1 MSMTDRAALSAI
13 GVSPVISV
21 PSRDASALTGR
32 DSRCSGAPSSPCRSP
47 LGLARPELGPLHLL
61 EHRCGYTSPSPVE
74 NTPSNNECLLVCM
87 RGARVAAFVVH
98 GQEMLC
104 LPQVFELFLKNLVGG
119 LHTVYTKLKRLR
131 ISPVVCNVEQ
141 VRVLRRLGAIQ
152 PGVNRCKLLSRRD
165 FEELYRDCTSAGSR
179 PGRPPKRTPPDGAT
193 RTSLHCTPPRSV
205 GADVSIQGRLTS
217 DPCNAQ
223 LQSSNMT
230 PVCVAHLRAQYLR
243 SGQTTVSN
251 IVVPEHGQDTI
262 TEQSS
267 WTTQPS
273 VIRGRGCS
281 SPCPSVERAWER
293 ERCQAPPGGQSSG
306 TYPGSPARGCTVP
319 EQNWQYDGPV
329 DISEPS
335 SSPPQHAVQWLHAQ
349 KVPVST
355 AVDPTKHAGLHLQ
368 QGLPSPLP
376 SPHCSTAELLS
387 NVQAL
392 LEEALETT
400 RIQEVRWREALGE
413 ARREV
418 ARERHLRDAIT
429 WQLKAER
436 EARVMMQKRLKRE
449 KKAKRKVQEMFEA
462 EKSIHEEAKA
472 KPSTPSIC
480 TRFSD
485 RNNCLDGIPS
495 QEAQFDTQRTVP
507 ESKLY
512 YNKWL
517 VGSSGSS

>member
-243 SGQTTVSN
+243 SVTSCHTPSQYTRTGGSQKLCSICGGASPISPHWRNFKLCRPNDRVKHRGPRAWPGHYYRAIFLDNTTFGYQGSRLFQSLPICGTCLGKREVS
-251 IVVPEHGQDTI
+251 GTSWW
-262 TEQSS
+262 TEQWHLS
-267 WTTQPS
+267 WQS
-273 VIRGRGCS
+273 GS
-281 SPCPSVERAWER
+281 WMY
-293 ERCQAPPGGQSSG
+293 SSG
-306 TYPGSPARGCTVP
+306 TELAVRWAGGHFRAIFISSAACCAVAACTKSSCLHCSGSNKACRPPPPARLT
-319 EQNWQYDGPV
+319 
-329 DISEPS
+329 ITF
-335 SSPPQHAVQWLHAQ
+335 AVTSLFYCRA
-349 KVPVST
+349 
-355 AVDPTKHAGLHLQ
+355 
-368 QGLPSPLP
+368 
-376 SPHCSTAELLS
+376 
-387 NVQAL
+387 AL
-392 LEEALETT
+392 
-400 RIQEVRWREALGE
+400 
-413 ARREV
+413 
-418 ARERHLRDAIT
+418 
-429 WQLKAER
+429 
-436 EARVMMQKRLKRE
+436 
-449 KKAKRKVQEMFEA
+449 
-462 EKSIHEEAKA
+462 
-472 KPSTPSIC
+472 
-480 TRFSD
+480 
-485 RNNCLDGIPS
+485 
-495 QEAQFDTQRTVP
+495 
-507 ESKLY
+507 
-512 YNKWL
+512 
-517 VGSSGSS
+517 